1 MRHRLLRN
9 TPSQGR
15 ERRDATVSH
24 KEATVKSTLACIM
37 AALLFL
43 ASCASTKNMTPEEL
57 EAIRKSNERYERSK
71 GP

>member
-1 MRHRLLRN
+1 M
-9 TPSQGR
+9 
-15 ERRDATVSH
+15 
-24 KEATVKSTLACIM
+24 KSVLAIAL

-43 ASCASTKNMTPEEL
+43 MGCAGNRALTPEEL